1 MLQSWLHRKRSCGDG
16 DGDGDGG
23 GDDKDHVAVGRGSEA
38 DRVDSDVAEVAT
50 KEHA

>member
-1 MLQSWLHRKRSCGDG
+1 MLQSWLHRKRSC
-16 DGDGDGG
+16 GDGDGG